1 MIGMIGRASLVA
13 AGVALL
19 VVAWTPFPGFG
30 GTNAHGAL
38 AGHMLQ
44 HLVVMNGAALLFA
57 VAIRPKIRGLLA
69 VSTVLQIVLLWGWH
83 VPPVYATASHDI
95 VLAVLMQASLLA
107 AGFLFWSALLAHPV
121 AKSWQTILAALVTAK
136 AFCLFG
142 AVLCFARR
150 PLYPAHGEPLW
161 GQGTWGLS
169 ALDDQQ
175 LAGLLM
181 MASCAVVY
189 VVAAVALFLRWMNQ
203 MGDKASEA
211 GKVGEARGAAWRPA
225 DA

>member
-1 MIGMIGRASLVA
+1 MIAKASALA
-13 AGVALL
+13 AGVATLA
-19 VVAWTPFPGFG
+19 VAWGPWDLS
-30 GTNAHGAL
+30 AHGAL

-57 VAIRPKIRGLLA
+57 VALRPKIRGTLA

-83 VPPVYATASHDI
+83 VPPVYDAANRAL
-95 VLAVLMQASLLA
+95 VLALLMQASLLA
-107 AGFLFWSALLAHPV
+107 VSFLFWCAVLAHPV
-121 AKSWQTILAALVTAK
+121 EKSWQTILAALVTAK

-150 PLYPAHGEPLW
+150 PLYPGHGDH
-161 GQGTWGLS
+161 GAWGLS

-181 MASCAVVY
+181 MASCAIVY
-189 VVAAVALFLRWMNQ
+189 VVAAVALFLRWMSH
-203 MGDKASEA
+203 MGRA
-211 GKVGEARGAAWRPA
+211 GGQPWRPA